1 MAEAAESDHSGSSD
15 GEELFYGPMAGESL
29 REKRARLERLLGPSV
44 QWSRDKRL
52 SGPKKRRNLQM
63 ARATVRG
70 GVDRVKNVNGKEG
83 RYLGRKGYGW
93 IDLSE

>member
-1 MAEAAESDHSGSSD
+1 MAEAAESYHSGSSD

-52 SGPKKRRNLQM
+52 SEPKKRRNLEIVSLCLK
-63 ARATVRG
+63 RNKKRI
-70 GVDRVKNVNGKEG
+70 
-83 RYLGRKGYGW
+83 LCRKSS
-93 IDLSE
+93 I